1 MKLNYTELE
10 NNSRYKKILDISHEE
25 LIIFVSEHIR
35 PDNLPMQLFYLSN
48 LPVLGYIFYKLYVI
62 LFVNPLNW
70 LYLIS
75 VILLSFFLF
84 AIVVIP
90 LHEFL
95 HAVAF
100 KILGA
105 KKVSIHAQWSRMLF
119 YAIADKF
126 VMNSK
131 EFIFLALTPFVV
143 INLGLI
149 YSMCYLHGE
158 LKVMATVFLF
168 FHLTGCIGDFALL
181 GYLYKNRHKTI
192 LNYDDKEL
200 EKSYF
205 YQEVRETKA
214 SDS

>member
-10 NNSRYKKILDISHEE
+10 NNSRYRKILDISHED

-48 LPVLGYIFYKLYVI
+48 LPVLGYIFYKLYII
-62 LFVNPLNW
+62 LFVHPLNW
-70 LYLIS
+70 FYLIS
-75 VILLSFFLF
+75 VVLLSFFLF

-90 LHEFL
+90 LHELL

-105 KKVSIHAQWSRMLF
+105 KKVSIHAQWNKMLF

-143 INLGLI
+143 LNLSLL
-149 YSMCYLHGE
+149 YSILYFQGE
-158 LKVMATVFLF
+158 LKVMAVVFLF

-181 GYLYKNRHKTI
+181 GYLYKNRHQKI

-205 YQEVRETKA
+205 YEVVTE
-214 SDS
+214 